1 MNTVTAF
8 PSSSLRVVA
17 LAGSPTPGSRS
28 TALLHAALEQL
39 RPVTDS
45 AHLIELRALPPAALL
60 AADVG
65 DDTIALAL
73 DRLQGADVVLI
84 ATPIY
89 QAAYSGLL
97 KVFLDL
103 LPQRGLRGKAVLPLA
118 TGGSTAHLL
127 ALDYALRPVLAALGG
142 VHVLDPVFAADGQF
156 LTQPSGRRVPDADVQ
171 QRLRRALEPLMSLR
185 PAPRLAVASAPDEPT
200 LRAFAA

>member
-8 PSSSLRVVA
+8 PSPSLRVVA

-28 TALLHAALEQL
+28 TALLHAALELL

-60 AADVG
+60 AAD
-65 DDTIALAL
+65 TAQPELLLAL
-73 DRLQGADVVLI
+73 ERLQQADVVLV

-103 LPQRGLRGKAVLPLA
+103 LPQRALRGKQVLPLA
-118 TGGSTAHLL
+118 TGGSPAHLL
-127 ALDYALRPVLAALGG
+127 ALDYALKPVLGALGTPQ
-142 VHVLDPVFAADGQF
+142 LLEAVFATDEQF
-156 LTQPSGRRVPDADVQ
+156 QTLPSGFRVPGAEAQ
-171 QRLRRALEPLMSLR
+171 GRLRRALEPLLPLPR
-185 PAPRLAVASAPDEPT
+185 PRSSVPDGAWARQRSAI
-200 LRAFAA
+200 AA